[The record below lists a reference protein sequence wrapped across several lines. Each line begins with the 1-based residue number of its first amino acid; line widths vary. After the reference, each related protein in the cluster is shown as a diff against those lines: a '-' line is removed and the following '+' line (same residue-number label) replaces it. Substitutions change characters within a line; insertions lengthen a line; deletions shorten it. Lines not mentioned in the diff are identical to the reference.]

1 MKKTMA
7 LIMLIFVFVSLLLA
21 SCTMS
26 EKPIGSKENPIKFY
40 FTPSSDA
47 EEIANNSKPF
57 MDYLQTQTGF
67 YFKSAVPTSYV
78 AVVESFGSNRADIAV
93 MNSFGYLMA
102 NEKFGSLARLS
113 VLRNGEQYYRGMI
126 IANTNSGITKVEDIK
141 GKKFAYTDS
150 ASTSGYFLPKKMLKE
165 KNVEP
170 GNTTFAM
177 KHDIVVTMV
186 YQGQVDAGAAY
197 YSPPAA
203 DGTIRDARIKVK
215 TQFPDVEEKVKI
227 IELTEEIKNDPVV
240 FRKDLPKEVVDKV
253 ITAILNYLNTEE
265 GKATFKK
272 IYDVDGLVVASDAD
286 YDNLRKLI
294 KENDLKVEEFLNKKK

>member
-1 MKKTMA
+1 MKKTTA
-7 LIMLIFVFVSLLLA
+7 LIMLIPVLVSLLLA

-57 MDYLQTQTGF
+57 MDYLQAETGF

-165 KNVEP
+165 RNVEP
-170 GNTTFAM
+170 GNTIFAM

-203 DGTIRDARIKVK
+203 DGAIRDARIKVK
-215 TQFPDVEEKVKI
+215 TQFPNVEDKVKI

-253 ITAILNYLNTEE
+253 IAAILKYLSTEE

-294 KENDLKVEEFLNKKK
+294 KENDLKAEEFLNKKK